1 MPKAKTSQFYQ
12 HSSDPP
18 VAGKGKNVPETQE
31 AHLLIV
37 EDDRGVRKFPLGGET
52 YSIGRDDG
60 CDICL
65 DSLFVSRRH
74 ATLVRRSQQNGKYEY
89 ELIDGDGEGRLSSNG
104 ISVNGSKIQKS
115 YPLKHQDKVV
125 FGSGVKAKY
134 FKQEKGKTGKAND
147 PFEITL
153 IDPSMMDE
161 SED

>member
-1 MPKAKTSQFYQ
+1 MPKAKTSQHYQ
-12 HSSDPP
+12 HSSHPP
-18 VAGKGKNVPETQE
+18 VAGKGKNSSEVQE

-52 YSIGRDDG
+52 YSIGRDDS

-65 DSLFVSRRH
+65 NSLFVSRRH
-74 ATLVRRSQQNGKYEY
+74 ATLVRRSQKKGKYEY
-89 ELIDGDGEGRLSSNG
+89 ELLDGDGEGQRSSNG
-104 ISVNGSKIQKS
+104 ISVNGRKIQQS
-115 YPLKHQDKVV
+115 HSLKHQDKVV

-134 FKQEKGKTGKAND
+134 FKQEKDKTGKAND